1 MRQRRVL
8 PSVASCRASG
18 VGLPRSGDEHGRSP
32 QRPPLRG
39 DDRLFE
45 PERGEQTRRLE
56 CTSERDR
63 RPLELRWEVERV
75 HRVEPRGGTSI
86 SSPERVIERRWWVF
100 GRCERDDIGTMG
112 AERPGR
118 LCAVA
123 VGDRGVVVR
132 HVVDGCVDV
141 DRDHVS
147 PAISECSGDARARPD
162 PDLQQSVVSA
172 EFVDKRTAR
181 RGYHVAGF
189 MTAAVKNGSMLV
201 DIVPVGEV
209 TPRVKREA
217 SAALRSVYDCDVTV
231 HDDQAVPE
239 SAYDAGR
246 GQYRAEDLIEV
257 VGRVGSGEKNIGITP
272 RDLYYRRRNY
282 VFGLAYLN
290 GSGSVIST
298 HRLRTSSDGG
308 VSTKPAIDV
317 FSDRVRKEVVH
328 EIGHT
333 LGLEHCDNS
342 KCVMSFSPTVRE
354 VDVKEENLCGTCSR
368 LIR

>member
-1 MRQRRVL
+1 MVRRLYV
-8 PSVASCRASG
+8 PVRR
-18 VGLPRSGDEHGRSP
+18 PDDEHGRSR
-32 QRPPLRG
+32 QRLRLHG

-45 PERGEQTRRLE
+45 PERGEQARRPE
-56 CTSERDR
+56 RASERDR
-63 RPLELRWEVERV
+63 RPLELRGEVERV
-75 HRVEPRGGTSI
+75 HRVEPRGIGRHPI
-86 SSPERVIERRWWVF
+86 SDGVGERRRGVG
-100 GRCERDDIGTMG
+100 GRGERDDVGPIEP
-112 AERPGR
+112 ERPGR
-118 LCAVA
+118 LGGVTVGGIGD
-123 VGDRGVVVR
+123 VGDI
-132 HVVDGCVDV
+132 

-147 PAISECSGDARARPD
+147 PAVGKRPGDTGACPD

-172 EFVDKRTAR
+172 EFVDERTTR

-189 MTAAVKNGSMLV
+189 MTAAVKSGSMLV

-217 SAALRSVYDCDVTV
+217 SAALRLVYDCDVTV

-246 GQYRAEDLIEV
+246 DQYRAEDLIEV